1 MKKSMYKTKE
11 EMPLFLTVMDVANLL
26 GISRASAYELVRQEN
41 FPKLKIVQGRTII
54 PRDRLLEWLD
64 EQTRYDRIQPAKY
77 RVENKQ
83 EKEYALRKQRYSVHN
98 SWQRQLFQGIQR
110 FLTPQ
115 KSVGCRKG
123 YCVNLCVA
131 ESEKSSFIRKNSG
144 LCYALRKYFKEKHLK
159 NLSKK
164 LFWLIEN
171 FQQKTLDI
179 FSNVWYVVVA
189 KNKNEGGK

>member
-98 SWQRQLFQGIQR
+98 SRQCQLFQGIQR

-115 KSVGCRKG
+115 KSVGCGKG
-123 YCVNLCVA
+123 CCVNLCVT
-131 ESEKSSFIRKNSG
+131 ESGKPGFTRENSG

-171 FQQKTLDI
+171 FHCKTLDI